1 MMSETM
7 DVARPTRADQAT
19 RILTTVRK
27 GLSTATW
34 LCDELL
40 GVIERGAKR

>member
-1 MMSETM
+1 MSETTEL
-7 DVARPTRADQAT
+7 ARTTRADQAT
-19 RILTTVRK
+19 RILGTVRK

>member
-1 MMSETM
+1 MSETT
-7 DVARPTRADQAT
+7 DLARPTRADQAA
-19 RILTTVRK
+19 RVLHTVRR

-40 GVIERGAKR
+40 GVIERGARR

>member
-1 MMSETM
+1 MSETNTL
-7 DVARPTRADQAT
+7 ARMTRADQVT
-19 RILTTVRK
+19 RVLTTVRR